1 MMAQEGFQDLINQI
15 LWRLEQ
21 IEASKEHFFATWVQA
36 ESVDSDLS
44 IIDVG
49 EPNEIYNTSQIRF
62 IPKIS
67 GVSPSAG
74 QTVICLRNPVIILG
88 VIVGDVTLAEV

>member
-1 MMAQEGFQDLINQI
+1 MEELIKQI

-21 IEASKEHFFATWVQA
+21 IEATREHFFATWVQA
-36 ESVDSDLS
+36 ESVDSNLS

-62 IPKIS
+62 IPKLS
-67 GVSPSAG
+67 GVSPTAG

-88 VIVGDVTLAEV
+88 VVVGDVTLASV